1 MVSRPTPKRSPP
13 ASPGARAALERRAI
27 ANAALVLEQLF
38 AYAPSSALR
47 RLADGASLE
56 TVAGA
61 LSAAAA
67 ASPSAN
73 PLAGARARAVA
84 RREALVAEAGGALAP
99 QAVVE
104 RTGMSRQTVNNWRR
118 NGQLIALPR
127 GRRDFVFP
135 ACQFLKD
142 RPLAGLDRV
151 LAASAVRHPLGQ
163 LEMLL
168 APSSRM
174 GGQSPLAL
182 LRERRVD
189 EAIAVAAS
197 AASPLDEA
205 APARGR
211 RAHLERA

>member
-1 MVSRPTPKRSPP
+1 VVSRPAPKRSPP
-13 ASPGARAALERRAI
+13 ALPGTRAALERRAI
-27 ANAALVLEQLF
+27 ANATLVLEQLF

-47 RLADGASLE
+47 RVADGASLE

-67 ASPSAN
+67 ASPGAN

-84 RREALVAEAGGALAP
+84 RREALVAEAGGALTP

-182 LRERRVD
+182 LREGRVD